1 MTARKKK
8 SKDCPFYFYSWCEW
22 AKVKCHYTDEKLPPR
37 PDEAGPCPW
46 ALRFCEKNFC
56 PSPKDAAE
64 AMGRV
69 PLVYGGAPKRGAV
82 LIGNRICPNCE
93 RPVRPLRDKVGYE
106 NYKETGLCQDCQEKQ
121 EIVRLAQDPDE
132 LTEDDFQ

>member
-37 PDEAGPCPW
+37 PEETGPCVW
-46 ALRFCEKNFC
+46 AIRFCEKNFC
-56 PSPKDAAE
+56 PTPRDANVLYEAGSRTIGVFPKSTVRMMKD
-64 AMGRV
+64 
-69 PLVYGGAPKRGAV
+69 
-82 LIGNRICPNCE
+82 RICPECE
-93 RPVRPLRDKVGYE
+93 KPVRPLKNLE
-106 NYKETGLCQDCQEKQ
+106 SYKTYQVTGECQECQDK
-121 EIVRLAQDPDE
+121 LGDDLDE